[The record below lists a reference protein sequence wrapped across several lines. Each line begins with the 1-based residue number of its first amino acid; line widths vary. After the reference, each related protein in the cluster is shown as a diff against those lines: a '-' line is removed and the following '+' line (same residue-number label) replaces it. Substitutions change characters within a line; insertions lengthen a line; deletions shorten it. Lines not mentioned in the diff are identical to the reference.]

1 MQFMLDTDV
10 VSDSIRNPA
19 GPAAT
24 RIAEEG
30 RSRVGVSIIV
40 AGELRFGAL
49 KRGSDSL
56 SAEVREIL
64 TNIAIVPFE
73 APADEVY
80 AAIRANLER
89 AGTPIGG
96 NDMLIAAHALALDCI
111 LVTGNEREFRRI
123 KALKVENW
131 LR

>member
-1 MQFMLDTDV
+1 MLFMLDTDV
-10 VSDSIRNPA
+10 VSDSIRNP
-19 GPAAT
+19 GGQAAT
-24 RIAEEG
+24 RIAAEG

-40 AGELRFGAL
+40 ASELRFGAI
-49 KRGSDSL
+49 KRGSDRL
-56 SAEVREIL
+56 SAEVREFL

-80 AAIRANLER
+80 AALRAHLEW

-111 LVTGNEREFRRI
+111 LATGNEREFRRV
-123 KALKVENW
+123 KYLRVDNW